1 VNVDTFL
8 EQFGYLADAPE
19 GFKKLREL
27 ILDLAIRGKL
37 VEQDP
42 ADEPARTLL
51 QNIRNEKQALFKS
64 GKIKKTKSLTPDN
77 STDDSFELP
86 LGWEF
91 TKLDDLIQKLGAGST
106 PRGGKSVYCDRGIK
120 FLRSQ
125 NIWNDGLRI
134 HDVAFIPDDI
144 HEKMNG
150 TVVRAGDILLNIT
163 GASIGRCA
171 LVPDDFDEANVSQH
185 VSIVRLVIPSIR
197 KFIHIYMISPSFF
210 NEVMR
215 VQVGISREGLSI
227 TRLREFQIPIPPLA
241 EQKRIVAKV
250 DELMALCDE
259 LETQQ
264 QQRQTVHAQLTTASL
279 HQLTTAETPRQ
290 QTKAWQRIDTQFDQ
304 LFTTRES
311 IKQLRQ
317 TILQL
322 AVQGK
327 LVPQDPGDEP
337 AEEFFEEDEV
347 PKQPYKI
354 PESWKWLKFK
364 SIAKIASCLVKP
376 TDFLDFP
383 HIAPNHIEKGTG
395 RLLEYKTVR
404 EDAVKSSKHHFFPG
418 QILYSKI
425 RPNLA
430 KTVIVDFEGLCSAD
444 MYPIESKIYSEFL
457 LLYLLSG
464 PFLNMVVKNDTRVA
478 MPKVNKTELSQIP
491 VPVPPDEEQKRI
503 VSKVGQLMELCVDLE
518 QKLEMEKD
526 HCDSLSDALT
536 ANVFQ
541 SNL

>member
-1 VNVDTFL
+1 M
-8 EQFGYLADAPE
+8 
-19 GFKKLREL
+19 
-27 ILDLAIRGKL
+27 
-37 VEQDP
+37 
-42 ADEPARTLL
+42 
-51 QNIRNEKQALFKS
+51 FKS
-64 GKIKKTKSLTPDN
+64 LPTFEVPDA
-77 STDDSFELP
+77 TFELP
-86 LGWEF
+86 VGWEW
-91 TKLDDLIQKLGAGST
+91 TRLNELVQKIGAGST
-106 PRGGKSVYCDRGIK
+106 PRGGRSVYCDAGIK

-125 NIWNDGLRI
+125 NVWNDGLRTD
-134 HDVAFIPDDI
+134 DVAFIPEAI
-144 HEKMNG
+144 HQKMNG
-150 TVVRAGDILLNIT
+150 TIVRAGDILLNIT
-163 GASIGRCA
+163 GASIGRCS
-171 LVPDDFDEANVSQH
+171 LVSDDFDEANVSQH
-185 VSIVRLVIPSIR
+185 VTIVRMVFLPIR
-197 KFIHIYMISPSFF
+197 KFVHTFMISPSFF
-210 NEVMR
+210 SEVMR
-215 VQVGISREGLSI
+215 SQVGISREGLSI
-227 TRLREFQIPIPPLA
+227 SRLREFQIPLPPLA

-250 DELMALCDE
+250 DELMVLCDE

-290 QTKAWQRIDTQFDQ
+290 LTKAWQRLDTQFDQ

-311 IKQLRQ
+311 IEKLRQ

-327 LVPQDPGDEP
+327 LVPQDPEDEP
-337 AEEFFEEDEV
+337 AEKFLEEDEV
-347 PKQPYKI
+347 LKQPYKI

-444 MYPIESKIYSEFL
+444 MYPIESKIYSEYL

-478 MPKVNKTELSQIP
+478 MPKVNKAELSQIP
-491 VPVPPDEEQKRI
+491 VPIPPDEEQKRI
-503 VSKVGQLMELCVDLE
+503 VSKVDQLMELCVDLE
-518 QKLEMEKD
+518 QKLEMSKG
-526 HCDSLSDALT
+526 HCDRLSDALT
-536 ANVFQ
+536 ASVFQ
-541 SNL
+541 SDL